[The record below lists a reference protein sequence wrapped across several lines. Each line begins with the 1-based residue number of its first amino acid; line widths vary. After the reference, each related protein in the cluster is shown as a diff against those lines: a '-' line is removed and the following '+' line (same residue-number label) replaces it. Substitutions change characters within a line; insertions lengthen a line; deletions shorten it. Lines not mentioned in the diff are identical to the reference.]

1 MRCAPAGAGGF
12 AVASDGAAAPSA
24 RAVANAT
31 ESVWTARRDM
41 RVLRE
46 RGRRRK
52 HAAPAPGAQYNGPME
67 TAKEPSISAPGGR
80 RAGGEHPTWDDFED
94 LVRFASPV
102 VVVQVGLM
110 AMGVVDTIVL
120 G

>member
-1 MRCAPAGAGGF
+1 
-12 AVASDGAAAPSA
+12 
-24 RAVANAT
+24 
-31 ESVWTARRDM
+31 M

-67 TAKEPSISAPGGR
+67 TAKEPSIPAPGGR
-80 RAGGEHPTWDDFED
+80 RPGGEHPTWDDFKD

-102 VVVQVGLM
+102 VFVQVGLM

-120 G
+120 GRHSAAALAAGALGNLYFMTVA